1 MFFTDV
7 TDYVKYLK
15 LAVAVAIIRCRP
27 AAMSGQQYAQELCAH
42 YQQAQL
48 SWKQEACRLR
58 QQLNVVLQQKSVLG
72 MFVRLLGLPL
82 YCPQAVAII
91 AKCPRIFELIG

>member
-1 MFFTDV
+1 V

-15 LAVAVAIIRCRP
+15 LAVAVAIIRSRP
-27 AAMSGQQYAQELCAH
+27 GGMTGQQYAQQLCAR

-72 MFVRLLGLPL
+72 MLGTTIVPGLVMH
-82 YCPQAVAII
+82 QT
-91 AKCPRIFELIG
+91 IGLVG